1 MVIVAGH
8 GVGNDDGGLGL
19 GLGDNVGEEYAM
31 LSMVL
36 SGKIFSPSEEDGLRD
51 SVISPGQ
58 CTSVISPA
66 EGGSLLA

>member
-1 MVIVAGH
+1 MVIVAGQ

-19 GLGDNVGEEYAM
+19 GDNVGEEYDM

-36 SGKIFSPSEEDGLRD
+36 SWKEDGLRD

-66 EGGSLLA
+66 EGGSVLA